1 VTPSNDVHR
10 HRGGES
16 SVAERWGE
24 TRLFAF
30 PAAFDFD
37 IEPGLRI
44 TSPLPVGLY
53 CA

>member
-24 TRLFAF
+24 IHLFAF

-37 IEPGLRI
+37 IGHQ
-44 TSPLPVGLY
+44 SVAGGLY